1 MNQRSRLNL
10 LFIQVFVI
18 SLLIALLGRL
28 FYLQIANTTTYKVA
42 ALSIQSRD
50 VVTPAVRGAI
60 VDSQGV
66 PMAVD
71 RPGMVITVDR
81 SVIDL
86 RKDKGASV
94 LARVA
99 TLLGKKYDD
108 VYRATRLCGE
118 ILTGSKTGCWNGTR
132 YQPIP
137 VTRDATQSQAL
148 KVLEN
153 TDQYPGI
160 DAAPVP
166 IRSYPSLA
174 GENGSHVLG
183 YVGSVTEQD
192 LANTSETYYRN
203 ETIGKAGLEYQYNK
217 YLRGTPGV
225 KTVIV
230 DRKEAVTSQARNT
243 QPIPGYN
250 LVTNINAQLQA
261 ATEKALASSVRRSKS
276 MGYRADSGAA
286 IVMDVHTG
294 QILSIASWPTYD
306 PTIWEK
312 GLTTAQAAALYSE
325 KNGVP
330 ALSRPVQGMYAP
342 ASTFKSLSVVAA
354 ANAGYSL
361 DKTYDCPAQVK
372 IGNRYFKNFE
382 AKSQGKINMQ
392 TAIAVSCDTIWY
404 QIAYDEWVRDGGL
417 FPKSGLHDY
426 FFNSAKSFGLGKVTG
441 IDLPAEATGRLPDR
455 AWKNRFYQSNKNF
468 YCNFKTRAKKSD
480 LTPYLIAIA
489 HENCLDGDKIRAGDA
504 VNFSIGQGDTLMTPL
519 QMVAAYAAIAN
530 GGTLYQPQIAKAIV
544 KPNGTVVKEFK
555 PVVNGHIDAQPSTIS
570 FLHKAL
576 RSVNLIGTGAGVF
589 ANFPVAVSGKT
600 GTGQVFGKNPD
611 GSPYDDISW
620 YASFAPS
627 DKPKYAVIM
636 VVSQGGFGAT
646 TSAVGVRDIYS
657 ALFGVTGGSVNPE
670 KSVFPNGV
678 PTKLPKINTKLDTLD
693 KIIKPKPT
701 PSPSASATPTTPA
714 VPSKKAKK

>member
-10 LFIQVFVI
+10 LFIQVLVT
-18 SLLIALLGRL
+18 SLLLALFGRL
-28 FYLQIANTTTYKVA
+28 FYLQIANTEAYKVA
-42 ALSIQSRD
+42 AISIQSRD

-66 PMAVD
+66 PLTVD

-81 SVIDL
+81 SVID
-86 RKDKGASV
+86 RREDQGKSV
-94 LARVA
+94 LIKVA
-99 TLLGKKYDD
+99 TLLGKKYPE

-118 ILTGSKTGCWNGTR
+118 ILTGDRTGCWNGTR

-137 VTRDATQSQAL
+137 VTRDATQTQAL

-153 TDQYPGI
+153 ADLYPGI
-160 DAAPVP
+160 DASPVP

-183 YVGSVTEQD
+183 YVGSVTEED
-192 LANTSETYYRN
+192 LANSSQSYYRN
-203 ETIGKAGLEYQYNK
+203 ENIGKAGLEYQYNK
-217 YLRGTPGV
+217 YLRGTPGI

-230 DRKEAVTSQARNT
+230 DRKEAITSQARNT
-243 QPIPGYN
+243 LPIPGYN
-250 LVTNINAQLQA
+250 LVTNLNAKLQA
-261 ATEKALASSVRRSKS
+261 ATEKALASSVARSKS

-286 IVMDVHTG
+286 IVMDIYTG
-294 QILSIASWPTYD
+294 QILSIASWPTYE
-306 PTIWEK
+306 PSIWEK
-312 GLTTAQAAALYSE
+312 GLTTAQATALYSE
-325 KNGVP
+325 NNGVP

-354 ANAGYSL
+354 VKAGYSL
-361 DKTYDCPAQVK
+361 EKSYDCPAQVK

-382 AKSQGKINMQ
+382 AKSQGRLNMQ
-392 TAIAVSCDTIWY
+392 NAIAVSCDTIWY

-426 FFNSAKSFGLGKVTG
+426 FFKSAASFGLGKITG

-455 AWKNRFYQSNKNF
+455 AWKIRSYEANKNF
-468 YCNFKTRAKKSD
+468 YCNFKERAQKSD

-489 HENCLDGDKIRAGDA
+489 RENCLDGDKIRAGDA

-544 KPNGTVVKEFK
+544 KPNGTVVKEFS
-555 PVVNGHIDAQPSTIS
+555 PVINGRIDATPKTIA

-576 RSVNLIGTGAGVF
+576 RSVNLTGTGAGVF
-589 ANFPVAVSGKT
+589 ANYPVAVSGKT

-611 GSPYDDISW
+611 GSAYDDISW
-620 YASFAPS
+620 YSSFAPS
-627 DKPKYAVIM
+627 EKPKYAVVM

-657 ALFGVTGGSVNPE
+657 ALFGVSGNTVDPA

-678 PTKLPKINTKLDTLD
+678 PKKLPVINTKLDKLE
-693 KIIKPKPT
+693 KIIKPK
-701 PSPSASATPTTPA
+701 ATPTPTASPVLTKPKA
-714 VPSKKAKK
+714 VKP

>member
-1 MNQRSRLNL
+1 MNQRSRLSL
-10 LFIQVFVI
+10 LFIQVLVI
-18 SLLIALLGRL
+18 SLLTALLGRL
-28 FYLQIANTTTYKVA
+28 FYLQIANTSVYKVA

-66 PMAVD
+66 PLAVD

-81 SVIDL
+81 SVIDR
-86 RKDKGASV
+86 RKDKGESV
-94 LARVA
+94 LVKVA
-99 TLLGKKYDD
+99 ALIGKQYPEI
-108 VYRATRLCGE
+108 YRATRLCGE
-118 ILTGSKTGCWNGTR
+118 LPKGDKTGCWNGTR

-137 VTRDATQSQAL
+137 VTRNATQAQAL
-148 KVLEN
+148 RVLEN
-153 TDQYPGI
+153 ADLYPGI

-192 LANTSETYYRN
+192 LANTSQTYYRN
-203 ETIGKAGLEYQYNK
+203 ENIGKSGLEYQYNK

-230 DRKEAVTSQARNT
+230 NRKEAVTSQARDT

-250 LVTNINAQLQA
+250 LVTNLNAKLQA
-261 ATEKALASSVRRSKS
+261 ATENALASSVARSKS
-276 MGYRADSGAA
+276 LGYRADSGAA

-312 GLTTAQAAALYSE
+312 GLTTAQAAALYSA

-354 ANAGYSL
+354 ANAGYDLEKS
-361 DKTYDCPAQVK
+361 YDCPAQVK

-382 AKSQGKINMQ
+382 AKSQGKLTMQ
-392 TAIAVSCDTIWY
+392 NAIAVSCDTIWY

-426 FFNSAKSFGLGKVTG
+426 FFKSAESFGLGKITG

-455 AWKNRFYQSNKNF
+455 NWKNRSYQANKDF
-468 YCNFKTRAKKSD
+468 YCNFKERARKSD

-504 VNFSIGQGDTLMTPL
+504 VNFAIGQGDTLMTPL

-544 KPNGTVVKEFK
+544 KPNGTVVKQFS
-555 PVVNGHIDAQPSTIS
+555 PVVNGHIDATPATIA

-576 RSVNLIGTGAGVF
+576 RSVNLVGTGAGVF
-589 ANFPVAVSGKT
+589 ANYPIAVSGKT

-611 GSPYDDISW
+611 GSAYDDISW

-627 DKPKYAVIM
+627 AKPEYAVVM

-657 ALFGVTGGSVNPE
+657 TLFGVSGNNVDPA
-670 KSVFPNGV
+670 KSAFPNGV
-678 PTKLPKINTKLDTLD
+678 PTKLPVINTKLDKLE
-693 KIIKPKPT
+693 KIIKPKASPT
-701 PSPSASATPTTPA
+701 PTASPAAT
-714 VPSKKAKK
+714 KKAVKP

>member
-1 MNQRSRLNL
+1 L
-10 LFIQVFVI
+10 LFIQVLVS
-18 SLLIALLGRL
+18 SLLLALFGRL
-28 FYLQIANTTTYKVA
+28 FYLQVANTDAYKVA
-42 ALSIQSRD
+42 AISIQSRD

-66 PMAVD
+66 PFAVD

-81 SVIDL
+81 SVIDRRADEGKSIL
-86 RKDKGASV
+86 VK
-94 LARVA
+94 VA
-99 TLLGKKYDD
+99 ALLGKKYSD
-108 VYRATRLCGE
+108 VYRSTRLCGE
-118 ILTGSKTGCWNGTR
+118 ILEGDKSGCWNGTR

-137 VTRDATQSQAL
+137 VTRDATQAQAL

-153 TDQYPGI
+153 ADRYPGI
-160 DAAPVP
+160 DASPVP

-183 YVGSVTEQD
+183 YVGSVTEED
-192 LANTSETYYRN
+192 LANTSQTYYRN

-230 DRKEAVTSQARNT
+230 DRKEAITSQARNT
-243 QPIPGYN
+243 LPIPGYN
-250 LVTNINAQLQA
+250 LVTNLNAKLQS
-261 ATEKALASSVRRSKS
+261 ATEKALASSVARSKS

-286 IVMDVHTG
+286 IVMDIYTG

-312 GLTTAQAAALYSE
+312 GLTTAQATALYSE

-361 DKTYDCPAQVK
+361 EKSYDCPAQVK

-382 AKSQGKINMQ
+382 AKSQGRLNMQ
-392 TAIAVSCDTIWY
+392 NAIAVSCDTIWY

-426 FFNSAKSFGLGKVTG
+426 FFKSAESFGLGKITG

-455 AWKNRFYQSNKNF
+455 AWKTRSYEANKNF
-468 YCNFKTRAKKSD
+468 YCNFKERARKSD

-489 HENCLDGDKIRAGDA
+489 RENCLDGDKIRAGDA

-544 KPNGTVVKEFK
+544 KPNGKVVKQFS
-555 PVVNGHIDAQPSTIS
+555 PVVNGRIDATPATIA

-576 RSVNLIGTGAGVF
+576 RSVNLVGTGAGVF
-589 ANFPVAVSGKT
+589 ANYPVAVSGKT

-611 GSPYDDISW
+611 GSAYDDISW

-627 DKPKYAVIM
+627 EKPKYAVVM
-636 VVSQGGFGAT
+636 VVSQGGFGAA

-657 ALFGVTGGSVNPE
+657 ALFGVSGNSVDPA

-678 PTKLPKINTKLDTLD
+678 PKKLPTINTKLDKLE

-701 PSPSASATPTTPA
+701 PTAVATAPDQ
-714 VPSKKAKK
+714 KKAVKP

>member
-10 LFIQVFVI
+10 LFIQVLVI
-18 SLLIALLGRL
+18 SLLAALLGRL
-28 FYLQIANTTTYKVA
+28 FYLQIANTGAYKTA

-66 PMAVD
+66 PLAVD

-81 SVIDL
+81 SIIDR
-86 RKDKGASV
+86 RKDKGESV
-94 LARVA
+94 LAKVA
-99 TLLGKKYDD
+99 LLLGKKYPDI
-108 VYRATRLCGE
+108 YRATRLCGE
-118 ILTGSKTGCWNGTR
+118 ILSGNKTGCWNGTR

-137 VTRDATQSQAL
+137 VTRDATEKEAL

-153 TDQYPGI
+153 SDLYPGV
-160 DAAPVP
+160 DASPVP

-192 LANTSETYYRN
+192 LANTSQAYYRN
-203 ETIGKAGLEYQYNK
+203 ENIGKSGLEYQYNK
-217 YLRGTPGV
+217 FLRGSPGV

-230 DRKEAVTSQARNT
+230 DRREAVTSLSRDT
-243 QPIPGYN
+243 QPIPGDN
-250 LVTNINAQLQA
+250 LVTNLNAKLQA
-261 ATEKALASSVRRSKS
+261 ATEKALASSVARSKS
-276 MGYRADSGAA
+276 LGYRADSGAA
-286 IVMDVHTG
+286 IVMDIHTG

-312 GLTTAQAAALYSE
+312 GLTTAQAAALYSV

-342 ASTFKSLSVVAA
+342 ASTFKSLSVAAA
-354 ANAGYSL
+354 ANAGYDLQKS
-361 DKTYDCPAQVK
+361 YDCPAQVK

-382 AKSQGKINMQ
+382 AKSQGRLTMQ
-392 TAIAVSCDTIWY
+392 NAIAVSCDTIWY

-426 FFNSAKSFGLGKVTG
+426 FFKSAASFGLGKVTG

-455 AWKNRFYQSNKNF
+455 SWKQRSYEANKSF
-468 YCNFKTRAKKSD
+468 YCNFKERARKSD

-504 VNFSIGQGDTLMTPL
+504 VNFAIGQGDTLMTPL

-544 KPNGTVVKEFK
+544 KPNGTVVKQFS
-555 PVVNGHIDAQPSTIS
+555 PVINGHIDATPATIA

-576 RSVNLIGTGAGVF
+576 RSVNLVGTGAGVF
-589 ANFPVAVSGKT
+589 SNFPVAVSGKT

-611 GSPYDDISW
+611 GSSYDDISW
-620 YASFAPS
+620 YSSFAPS
-627 DKPKYAVIM
+627 EKPEYAVVM

-657 ALFGVTGGSVNPE
+657 ALFGVSGSTVDPA
-670 KSVFPNGV
+670 KSVFPNGL
-678 PTKLPKINTKLDTLD
+678 PKKLPVINTKLDKLEL
-693 KIIKPKPT
+693 IIKPKASPT
-701 PSPSASATPTTPA
+701 PAASSLST
-714 VPSKKAKK
+714 KKAVKP

>member
-10 LFIQVFVI
+10 IFIQILVS
-18 SLLIALLGRL
+18 SLLLALLGRL
-28 FYLQIANTTTYKVA
+28 FYLQIANTNAYKTA

-60 VDSQGV
+60 VDSSGV

-71 RPGMVITVDR
+71 RPGLVITVDR

-86 RKDKGASV
+86 LPDKGTTI
-94 LARVA
+94 LTKVA
-99 TLLGKKYDD
+99 TLIGKNFAD

-118 ILTGSKTGCWNGTR
+118 ITVGDKTGCWRGTR

-137 VTRDATQSQAL
+137 VTRTATKAQAL
-148 KVLEN
+148 KILEN
-153 TDQYPGI
+153 ADQFKGI
-160 DAAPVP
+160 DSSSIP

-192 LANTSETYYRN
+192 LANTSQSYYRN
-203 ETIGKAGLEYQYNK
+203 EVIGKAGLEYQYND
-217 YLRGTPGV
+217 YLRGSPGV

-230 DRKEAVTSQARNT
+230 NRKESITSQSRDTA
-243 QPIPGYN
+243 PIPGDN
-250 LVTNINAQLQA
+250 LVTNINAKLQA
-261 ATEKALASSVRRSKS
+261 ATEKALASSVARSRAQ
-276 MGYRADSGAA
+276 GYHADSGAA
-286 IVMDVHTG
+286 VVMNVKTG
-294 QILSIASWPTYD
+294 AILAIASWPTYD

-312 GLTTAQAAALYSE
+312 GLTSAQAAALYSAST
-325 KNGVP
+325 GVP
-330 ALSRPVQGMYAP
+330 ALSRPVQGMFAP
-342 ASTFKSLSVVAA
+342 ASTFKAISVVAA
-354 ANAGYSL
+354 AKAGYNMNS
-361 DKTYDCPAQVK
+361 TYDCPAQVK

-426 FFNSAKSFGLGKVTG
+426 FFKAAASFGLGKKTG
-441 IDLPAEATGRLPDR
+441 IDLPGEATGRLPDR
-455 AWKNRFYQSNKNF
+455 AWKERFYLQNKDF
-468 YCNFKTRAKKSD
+468 YCNFPTKARKSD

-489 HENCLDGDKIRAGDA
+489 KENCTDGNKIRAGDA

-519 QMVAAYAAIAN
+519 QMVAGYAAIAN
-530 GGTLYQPQIAKAIV
+530 GGTLYQPQVAKAIV
-544 KPNGTVVKEFK
+544 TPSGKVVKQFT
-555 PVVNGHIDAQPSTIS
+555 PVVNGHIDATASTIN

-576 RSVNLIGTGAGVF
+576 RSVNQIGTGAPIF

-600 GTGQVFGKNPD
+600 GTGQVVGKNPN
-611 GSPYDDISW
+611 GSAFDDISW
-620 YASFAPS
+620 YASYAPS
-627 DKPKYAVIM
+627 DAPQYAVVM

-646 TSAVGVRDIYS
+646 SSAVGVKDIYS
-657 ALFGVTGGSVNPE
+657 ALFGVSGGAADP
-670 KSVFPNGV
+670 KRSVFPNGI
-678 PTKLPKINTKLDTLD
+678 PTALPKINTKMDTLS
-693 KIIKPKPT
+693 KP
-701 PSPSASATPTTPA
+701 
-714 VPSKKAKK
+714 